1 MSLMVTK
8 VTIINSPITNYA
20 ITRIKIVIGELIMQI
35 NNNAQIIII
44 EITKANIKS
53 AIKSIKII
61 T

>member
-8 VTIINSPITNYA
+8 VTILNSFIANYA